1 MMADVRVGPLL
12 RHVGK
17 TDATVWVEV
26 DAPCEVEVLGN
37 SANTFEVEG
46 HHFAIVCITDL
57 DPEQEH
63 PYEVRLD
70 GVTAWPP
77 PDYEFPQ
84 PRIRLMPRDGSLR
97 LLFGSCRASAPH
109 QPPYTYQH
117 WWHPKGQGVDV
128 LRTYGM
134 RMLRQPSALW
144 PDALLMLGD
153 QLYADQVNDTIKDLV
168 AEREVHA
175 NGPVEVLEDFEEY
188 CIGYWD
194 AWSDPL
200 VRWMMSTLP
209 TSMMFDDHE
218 INDKWNTSQAWLDEK
233 RQTDWYATRII
244 GGLMAYWIY
253 QHLGN
258 MSPDELA
265 KDQTFQRVLE
275 TRQGAEPIKELA
287 QMAEKDDGA
296 SHFSMCRDL
305 GPARLIVVD
314 ARTGRQLTPGRRQIT
329 TDEEW
334 NWITSNVDGDYDHLL
349 FASSL
354 PILLPYGMHHIE
366 AWSEAV
372 RDGAWGRRLRGL
384 GEKVRITANL
394 DHWACFQ
401 DSYRRFEDLVVDV
414 VTGKRGKAPDS
425 MVMFGG
431 DVHHCWVSEVEVPD
445 EALNTPSLG
454 TKVWQVVCSG
464 LRKEPSAPER
474 VVLRLG
480 HTRLA
485 ENVGRALVK
494 TTKVGMPRL
503 RWRPVT
509 MPHFRNQIGTLE
521 IAGGEMG
528 VRIERI
534 TGNWRKPRLTTV
546 IEHKL
551 L

>member
-1 MMADVRVGPLL
+1 MPEIRVGPLL

-17 TDATVWVEV
+17 TDATIWVET
-26 DAPCEVEVLGN
+26 DAPCTVEVLGN
-37 SANTFEVEG
+37 SANTFEVDG
-46 HHFAIVCITDL
+46 HHFAIVCVTDL
-57 DPEQEH
+57 DPEKQH
-63 PYEVRLD
+63 PYEVLLD
-70 GVTAWPP
+70 GATAWPP
-77 PDYEFPQ
+77 ADYEFPA
-84 PRIRLMPRDGSLR
+84 PRVRLMPRDGSLR

-109 QPPYTYQH
+109 RPPYTYQR
-117 WWHPKGQGVDV
+117 WWHPKGKGIDV

-144 PDALLMLGD
+144 PDALLMMGD

-168 AEREVHA
+168 ADREIHA
-175 NGPVEVLEDFEEY
+175 GGPVEVLEDFEEY

-200 VRWMMSTLP
+200 VRWMLSTIP
-209 TSMMFDDHE
+209 TAMMFDDHE

-233 RQTDWYATRII
+233 RGTDWYGTRII

-258 MSPDELA
+258 LSP
-265 KDQTFQRVLE
+265 
-275 TRQGAEPIKELA
+275 KELA
-287 QMAEKDDGA
+287 EDETFQHVVEHRHGTEAVRLLAKQAESDDGT
-296 SHFSMCRDL
+296 SRFSMCRDL
-305 GPARLIVVD
+305 GPARLIVAD
-314 ARTGRQLTPGRRQIT
+314 SRTGRQLRAGQRRIM
-329 TDEEW
+329 TDAEW
-334 NWITSNVDGDYDHLL
+334 DWITSNVDGNYEHLL

-354 PILLPYGMHHIE
+354 PILLPYGMHHVE

-372 RDGAWGRRLRGL
+372 TDGAWGRRLCGL

-401 DSYRRFEDLVVDV
+401 HSFRRLEQLVIDV
-414 VTGKRGKAPDS
+414 ATGNRGDAPKS
-425 MVMFGG
+425 MVMLGG
-431 DVHHCWVSEVEVPD
+431 DVHHCWVSEVQLPEQEP
-445 EALNTPSLG
+445 TPF

-464 LRKEPSAPER
+464 LRKEVSASER
-474 VVLRLG
+474 IVLRLG

-485 ENVGRALVK
+485 QAVGTALVK
-494 TTKVGMPRL
+494 TTKAGMPRL

-509 MPHFRNQIGTLE
+509 LPHFRNQVGTLE

-528 VRIERI
+528 VRVERVS
-534 TGNWRKPRLTTV
+534 GGWRKPRLTTV